1 MSLGD
6 STSETDSIRIDHFC
20 YTVWSI
26 KSHSTYIGCLYA
38 QTEFR
43 KGEGLV
49 VQQKKLRARLLKQRW
64 GWGIAHMMM
73 IVMAQWGILDQITA
87 GGSVLESRYLG
98 WGTACFNSLWNVGT
112 QGVGQGAQLCHCEEH
127 STAAGQIGTQLRGGQ
142 TAHWQ
147 TRFNH
152 ITDLLLHFSQ
162 LPPLLKP
169 LTRMFKQMNEKY
181 AVEI

>member
-43 KGEGLV
+43 TGEGGILDRWYNN
-49 VQQKKLRARLLKQRW
+49 KLRARLLKQRW

-112 QGVGQGAQLCHCEEH
+112 QGVGQAAQLCHCEEH
-127 STAAGQIGTQLRGGQ
+127 SSSSGRADRNPTTRWPDSALTNQVQPHHGPSLTFLTAT
-142 TAHWQ
+142 T
-147 TRFNH
+147 T
-152 ITDLLLHFSQ
+152 TD
-162 LPPLLKP
+162 
-169 LTRMFKQMNEKY
+169 
-181 AVEI
+181 